1 MPSVDELVRA
11 VREAPRGPEVAA
23 FFDYDGTVISGY
35 SATAFY
41 RHRILSLQLGPQE
54 LVRTMLATARGIT
67 SEEDFA
73 DFLSISLSSWK
84 GKRLED
90 MQELSQNLFKH
101 RIAGQL
107 HAETWRLAQAH
118 HEQGHTVVLAS
129 SATRFQVE
137 PMAAEIGASHL
148 LCTELEVVDGLLTGR
163 STGFAMWAGGK
174 AAAVDRLAAAEG
186 YDLEQSFAYSN
197 GHEDVAFLSRAGNP
211 VCVEPDS
218 GLTKIAAQRGW
229 PVLRCASRGGTPGPV
244 DIVRTAAFYGGLAG
258 AFGTGIGLGVLN
270 RSRETL
276 INITGGVGAD
286 VSLAVA
292 GIDVDIVVGAE
303 HLWSARPCVFAFNHQ
318 SKIDPILLMKLL
330 RGGFTGVAK
339 QEARNVPGFGQAFA
353 IAGVAFIDRADAGQA
368 RAAMAPAVD
377 KLRAGTSLVIAPEGT
392 RSPTPRLGKFKK
404 GAFHLAMQAEVPM
417 VPIVIRN
424 AGEVMW
430 RGAQTVRPG
439 RVEVAVLPPVDTS
452 QWTPATVSEHVAE
465 VRAQFVETLAHWPSD
480 SNDREVAQP

>member
-1 MPSVDELVRA
+1 MTSVEELIEDIEV
-11 VREAPRGPEVAA
+11 APRGPAVAA

-41 RHRILSLQLGPQE
+41 RHRIMSLQLGPQE
-54 LVRTMLATARGIT
+54 LVRTLLATARGIT

-73 DFLSISLSSWK
+73 DFLEISLSSWK

-90 MQELSQNLFKH
+90 MQELSQDLFKH

-107 HAETWRLAQAH
+107 HPETWRLVQAH
-118 HEQGHTVVLAS
+118 HERGHTVVLAS

-137 PMAAEIGASHL
+137 PMAAEIGAAHV

-174 AAAVDRLAAAEG
+174 AAAVERLAAAEG
-186 YDLEQSFAYSN
+186 LDLEASFAYSN

-211 VCVEPDS
+211 VCVEPDK
-218 GLTKIAAQRGW
+218 GLTETAAQRGW

-244 DIVRTAAFYGGLAG
+244 EVARTVAFYGGLAG
-258 AFGTGIGLGVLN
+258 AFGVGTGLGLLN

-276 INITGGVGAD
+276 VNITGGVGAD

-292 GIDVDIVVGAE
+292 GIEVDIVTGHE
-303 HLWSARPCVFAFNHQ
+303 HLWSSRPCLFVFNHQ
-318 SKIDPILLMKLL
+318 SKIDPILIMKLL

-339 QEARNVPGFGQAFA
+339 KEAANVPGFGQFFRL
-353 IAGVAFIDRADAGQA
+353 AGVAFIDRADTGKAK
-368 RAAMAPAVD
+368 AAMEPAVD
-377 KLRAGTSLVIAPEGT
+377 KLRAGTSLVISPEGT
-392 RSPTPRLGKFKK
+392 RSPTPRLGPFKK

-439 RVEVAVLPPVDTS
+439 TVEVAVLPPVDTS
-452 QWTPATVSEHVAE
+452 AWTAKTVADHVQE
-465 VRAQFVETLAHWPSD
+465 VREQFVETLAHWPAD
-480 SNDREVAQP
+480 ARPKATR